1 MTFAS
6 TNLPLLD
13 ALSLR
18 RSRDAGGGER
28 PVCRTDA
35 PAVARSSS
43 VVATRPRVLDAALA
57 DHVNVACW
65 LRDLPALVASAAEAL
80 ANSGV
85 EELDVTERAERLPLD
100 RVARPFVGAAR
111 EWVRRDLER
120 LVAVVARLGAARA
133 LRLTF
138 GSVAHDK
145 CRKFHCDMLR
155 YRLVTTYAG
164 PGTEWV
170 ADEDVDR
177 DALARLIP
185 CAETSNRLV
194 VRDPGS
200 INRAHA
206 GDVIL
211 MKGARRAGGAGAVHR
226 SPPIEST
233 GQRRLFLAVSTVD

>member
-6 TNLPLLD
+6 TPSPLLES
-13 ALSLR
+13 LSLR
-18 RSRDAGGGER
+18 RSRGAGGGAQ

-65 LRDLPALVASAAEAL
+65 LRDLPAPIASAAAAL
-80 ANSGV
+80 AASGV
-85 EELDVTERAERLPLD
+85 EEIDVTEHVERLPLD
-100 RVARPFVGAAR
+100 RVARFFDSAAG
-111 EWVRRDLER
+111 EWVRRDIER
-120 LVAVVARLGAARA
+120 LVAVIAQVGAARA

-170 ADEDVDR
+170 ADEDIDR
-177 DALARLIP
+177 DALAKLIP

-194 VRDPGS
+194 VRHPRCV
-200 INRAHA
+200 NRARA

-211 MKGARRAGGAGAVHR
+211 MKGARRPGGAGAVHR
-226 SPPIEST
+226 SPPIEAT
-233 GQRRLFLAVSTVD
+233 GERRLFLAISTVD

>member
-6 TNLPLLD
+6 TPSLLLD
-13 ALSLR
+13 SLSLR
-18 RSRDAGGGER
+18 RSRGAGGGAQR
-28 PVCRTDA
+28 VCRMAA

-57 DHVNVACW
+57 DHVNVAVW
-65 LRDLPALVASAAEAL
+65 LRDLPAPIASTAAAL
-80 ANSGV
+80 AASGV
-85 EELDVTERAERLPLD
+85 DEIDVTERAERLPLD
-100 RVARPFVGAAR
+100 RVVRLFDSAAR

-120 LVAVVARLGAARA
+120 LVAVVARIGAARA

-194 VRDPGS
+194 VRDPGGV
-200 INRAHA
+200 NRAHA

-226 SPPIEST
+226 SPPIEAT
-233 GQRRLFLAVSTVD
+233 GERRLFLAISTVD